1 MEDQYV
7 VLLERVVAENV
18 RLREELEARDN
29 EQKRILA
36 ELGAKIERSA
46 NSGQEGASGKRKRK
60 IPVPQQCR
68 VSIFLSWFLVDHDC
82 LVCCYM
88 YSHTNAK
95 HKLLLRYKQLVLLS
109 VHLPLW
115 LHLIDEPSSPCNLWF
130 YSFVIVREAFKNLQ
144 YFVVTFPTSLEIFE
158 FIHTSTS
165 GNIAAK

>member
-36 ELGAKIERSA
+36 ELGAKIESSA
-46 NSGQEGASGKRKRK
+46 NSRQERASGKRKRK

-68 VSIFLSWFLVDHDC
+68 VSIFLSWFLVDHDR

-88 YSHTNAK
+88 CSHTNAK
-95 HKLLLRYKQLVLLS
+95 HKLLLRYKQVTGLS

-115 LHLIDEPSSPCNLWF
+115 LHLIDEPSSPCNLWL
-130 YSFVIVREAFKNLQ
+130 YSFVILREALR
-144 YFVVTFPTSLEIFE
+144 TC
-158 FIHTSTS
+158 
-165 GNIAAK
+165 NILLLRF